1 MLHENEQ
8 SGLAPSSSSWS
19 LLFSWGPANMAEAS
33 TTSSSASSSFVYDI
47 IPKVALS
54 EGSVILG
61 IPIRKDSF
69 VEKGWMRRSRNS
81 KAQTLKS
88 NVVKFL
94 LRRTSFGACRVN
106 HVLRSLQFRHGK
118 AVASKS
124 AALFQHGL
132 ADAIGSE
139 LPDVKFTYIFSSSVL
154 HSFLFVFRILFSAC
168 RLSWF
173 LFLFLPLFV
182 SSVAA
187 SPPP

>member
-61 IPIRKDSF
+61 VPIRKDSF

-124 AALFQHGL
+124 AAMFQHGL
-132 ADAIGSE
+132 ADAMGSE
-139 LPDVKFTYIFSSSVL
+139 LPDVNFISGRRGGLGFRNPDFVHGAAFLASHLGHAGEEEVDE
-154 HSFLFVFRILFSAC
+154 SFWSEFREA
-168 RLSWF
+168 
-173 LFLFLPLFV
+173 
-182 SSVAA
+182 
-187 SPPP
+187 

>member
-33 TTSSSASSSFVYDI
+33 TTSSSASSSFVYKI

-61 IPIRKDSF
+61 VPIRKDSF

-132 ADAIGSE
+132 ADAMGSE
-139 LPDVKFTYIFSSSVL
+139 LPDVNFTLACLPSRRGGLGFRNPDFVHGAAFFGFSPRSRPQSGGT
-154 HSFLFVFRILFSAC
+154 
-168 RLSWF
+168 
-173 LFLFLPLFV
+173 
-182 SSVAA
+182 
-187 SPPP
+187 

>member
-54 EGSVILG
+54 ESSVILG
-61 IPIRKDSF
+61 VPIRKDSF

-132 ADAIGSE
+132 ADAMGSE
-139 LPDVKFTYIFSSSVL
+139 LPDVKFTYFFHRRFSIL
-154 HSFLFVFRILFSAC
+154 FFLFSGFC
-168 RLSWF
+168 
-173 LFLFLPLFV
+173 FLPVVCLGFCFCFYL
-182 SSVAA
+182 
-187 SPPP
+187 